1 MAENAYGV
9 KVGDIFVED
18 WGYDQTNVDFYQV
31 TKTTKKMVEIK
42 PIAGKMVGEGHK
54 TRLVPDVDNFI
65 EGNYAV
71 VSERKAGTR
80 KLVQQYTRYEETT
93 TYLTMS
99 SYSSAYLTDPE
110 TSHFD
115 TLAAGYA
122 GH

>member
-1 MAENAYGV
+1 MSETAHGV
-9 KVGDIFVED
+9 KVGDVFVES

-42 PIAGKMVGEGHK
+42 PIAGKTVGDGHS
-54 TRLVPDVDNFI
+54 TRVVPDVGNFI
-65 EGNYAV
+65 GGYIAEKKVG
-71 VSERKAGTR
+71 SR
-80 KLVQQYTRYEETT
+80 KLVQQYENGGETT
-93 TYLTMS
+93 TFLTMS
-99 SYSSAYLTDPE
+99 SYSTAHLEDPE